1 MEMRENS
8 MQLRGHNKRGAS
20 QHRGLS
26 SELGKSAGSCDL
38 ETTQTVLVTPNNL
51 GRRRHPGPLRDED
64 NASSGGKSD
73 VKTKAFALERGME
86 EDIILLAGK
95 NIHDKRTVA
104 WSKDQLRDWA
114 DRFKAARDDAGLDA
128 GVAAAVREARLQMT
142 KMDPGAF
149 ESQCRANRRRLE
161 AWLSTQVHLA
171 MYRSDGDKES

>member
-1 MEMRENS
+1 MNFSASLARVEAIQPANPEGNVDGWACLNMR
-8 MQLRGHNKRGAS
+8 RA
-20 QHRGLS
+20 
-26 SELGKSAGSCDL
+26 LGFSL
-38 ETTQTVLVTPNNL
+38 YV
-51 GRRRHPGPLRDED
+51 
-64 NASSGGKSD
+64 
-73 VKTKAFALERGME
+73 GME